1 MQESSLISGYAELLA
16 RELSFDQSL
25 ARRVRQEVEDHLRE
39 AVAAA
44 RRDGILDAERQ
55 TIAKF
60 GNPHVLAA
68 QFALL
73 SLAKH
78 TARAGA
84 GVILTI
90 AGVFIAMK
98 ARVEW
103 YAATQWTMSDDL
115 RSLSRTIVI
124 IDRYAFWFSVFVG
137 ISAWVRIHSRPAAA
151 AFCAVYHKHLRRCF
165 LLCAAATAA
174 LIASV
179 ISDGVL
185 TALRLSGARL
195 SPDFLV
201 PIVSMAIEIAGA
213 SVLVFWIRSMMQRT
227 AAAMIVLL
235 RT

>member
-16 RELSFDQSL
+16 RELRFDRSL
-25 ARRVRQEVEDHLRE
+25 AQRVRQEVEDHLRE

-44 RRDGILDAERQ
+44 RRDGMLDAERQ
-55 TIAKF
+55 AIANF
-60 GNPHVLAA
+60 GNPHVMAA

-73 SLAKH
+73 SLAKQ

-98 ARVEW
+98 ARVGW
-103 YAATQWTMSDDL
+103 YAVTQWTMCDDL
-115 RSLSRTIVI
+115 RAISETIAS
-124 IDRYAFWFSVFVG
+124 IDHYAFWFSVLAG
-137 ISAWVRIHSRPAAA
+137 IAAWVYIRSRPAAA
-151 AFCAVYHKHLRRCF
+151 AFCPIYHQHLRRCF

-195 SPDFLV
+195 SASCLV
-201 PIVSMAIEIAGA
+201 PIVSMAVEVACAG
-213 SVLVFWIRSMMQRT
+213 VLVFWIRSMMQRT
-227 AAAMIVLL
+227 AAVVALL

>member
-1 MQESSLISGYAELLA
+1 MQESSLISGYTELLA
-16 RELSFDQSL
+16 RELSFDPSL
-25 ARRVRQEVEDHLRE
+25 AQRVRQELEDHLRE

-44 RRDGILDAERQ
+44 RRDGVLDAERQ
-55 TIAKF
+55 AIAKF
-60 GNPHVLAA
+60 GNPHVMAS

-73 SLAKH
+73 SLAKQ

-84 GVILTI
+84 HVILTI

-98 ARVEW
+98 ARVGW
-103 YAATQWTMSDDL
+103 YAVTQWTMCDDL
-115 RSLSRTIVI
+115 RAISGTIAS
-124 IDRYAFWFSVFVG
+124 IDHYAFWFSVFVG
-137 ISAWVRIHSRPAAA
+137 IAAWVHIRRRPAAA
-151 AFCAVYHKHLRRCF
+151 AFYPVYPKHLRRSF

-195 SPDFLV
+195 CASFLI
-201 PIVSMAIEIAGA
+201 PIVSMAIEIACTG
-213 SVLVFWIRSMMQRT
+213 VLIFLIRRMMQRT
-227 AAAMIVLL
+227 AAAMVVLL